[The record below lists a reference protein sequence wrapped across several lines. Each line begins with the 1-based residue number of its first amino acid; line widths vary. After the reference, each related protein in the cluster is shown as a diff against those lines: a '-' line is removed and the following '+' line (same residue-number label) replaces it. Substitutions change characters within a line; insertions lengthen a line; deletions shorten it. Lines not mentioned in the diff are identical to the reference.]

1 MNSDGERKDEVDARK
16 NCMPGAISLR
26 TGAPFS
32 MCMCAS
38 DLRGTLLKQMPNT
51 ILRDLAWSFSRD
63 TPESIAE
70 WEEALSAYGEDIGM
84 PVDREKLWLVLP
96 VRALDVQYT
105 YWVVGNNN
113 EWQPKSRVVSVRAS
127 RLLSCSEILFEV
139 HKASHAE
146 LEDQDHRFF
155 EGLELLDEV
164 FEEGVPA
171 YKMLLG
177 S

>member
-1 MNSDGERKDEVDARK
+1 MR
-16 NCMPGAISLR
+16 
-26 TGAPFS
+26 
-32 MCMCAS
+32 AS
-38 DLRGTLLKQMPNT
+38 ELRGTLLKQMPHT
-51 ILRDLAWSFSRD
+51 ILPDLAWSFSRD
-63 TPESIAE
+63 TPESIVE
-70 WEEALSAYGEDIGM
+70 WEEALSAYEEDVGM
-84 PVDREKLWLVLP
+84 PVERESLWLMLP

-113 EWQPKSRVVSVRAS
+113 ERQPKSKVVSVRAS

-146 LEDQDHRFF
+146 LEDQDHCFF

-164 FEEGVPA
+164 FEKDVPA
-171 YKMLLG
+171 YKLLLG